1 MGVSVLYSA
10 IPAFSTLYT
19 RLQREKAL
27 SILVVYLFPYGCGIF
42 RFFEIEPEEI
52 NEILEDVIETH
63 QETFGSELEAD
74 RVIAEL
80 RSELRLTRQAYPGI
94 EDRRASLEESSFEIN
109 ERLSQELSR
118 RKVANADKIVGKL
131 MLGDQTLAP
140 TLLSTKESLGLIS
153 RELVSE
159 GASIFRQIDPETLFA
174 RNEWCFDDFKRWRDL
189 YLSADD
195 KNEEI
200 LVRVPFFFSDLTC

>member
-10 IPAFSTLYT
+10 IPPCSTLYA
-19 RLQREKAL
+19 RLQSEKAL
-27 SILVVYLFPYGCGIF
+27 SILIVSLFPYGCGIF

-63 QETFGSELEAD
+63 QETFGSQLEAD
-74 RVIAEL
+74 WVVAEL

-94 EDRRASLEESSFEIN
+94 EDRTALLEKTSVEI
-109 ERLSQELSR
+109 EKRLSQELSR
-118 RKVANADKIVGKL
+118 RKVANADEIVEKL
-131 MLGDQTLAP
+131 MFGDQTLAP
-140 TLLSTKESLGLIS
+140 MLSTEESLGLIS

-159 GASIFRQIDPETLFA
+159 GANIFRQIDSETLFT
-174 RNEWCFDDFKRWRDL
+174 RDEWYFDDFKQWRDL
-189 YLSADD
+189 YLSAAE

-200 LVRVPFFFSDLTC
+200 LVGVY

>member
-10 IPAFSTLYT
+10 IPLDSLLYA
-19 RLQREKAL
+19 RLQSQKAL
-27 SILVVYLFPYGCGIF
+27 SILVVSLFPYGCGIF

-74 RVIAEL
+74 GVIAQF

-94 EDRRASLEESSFEIN
+94 EDRRASLEKSSVEI
-109 ERLSQELSR
+109 EKRLSQELSR
-118 RKVANADKIVGKL
+118 RKFANAHKIVEKL
-131 MLGDQTLAP
+131 MFGDQTLAP
-140 TLLSTKESLGLIS
+140 TLLSADESLGLIS

-159 GASIFRQIDPETLFA
+159 GAGILRQIDPETLFA
-174 RNEWCFDDFKRWRDL
+174 RDEGRERWYLDHFERWRDL
-189 YLSADD
+189 YLSAAE

-200 LVRVPFFFSDLTC
+200 LVGVA

>member
-10 IPAFSTLYT
+10 IPPSSTLYA
-19 RLQREKAL
+19 RLQSQKAL
-27 SILVVYLFPYGCGIF
+27 SILVVSLFPYGCGIF

-74 RVIAEL
+74 WVIAEL

-94 EDRRASLEESSFEIN
+94 ENRIASLEKTSAEI
-109 ERLSQELSR
+109 EKRLSQELSR
-118 RKVANADKIVGKL
+118 RKFANADKIVEKL
-131 MLGDQTLAP
+131 MFGDQTLAP
-140 TLLSTKESLGLIS
+140 TLLSTDESLGLIS

-174 RNEWCFDDFKRWRDL
+174 RDEWYFDDFERWRNL
-189 YLSADD
+189 YLSAAE

-200 LVRVPFFFSDLTC
+200 LVGIA

>member
-10 IPAFSTLYT
+10 IPRGSTLYT

-27 SILVVYLFPYGCGIF
+27 SILVVSLFPYGCGIF
-42 RFFEIEPEEI
+42 RFFEIEAEEI

-63 QETFGSELEAD
+63 QETFGSEREAD
-74 RVIAEL
+74 RVITEL

-94 EDRRASLEESSFEIN
+94 EDRTASLEKTSVEI
-109 ERLSQELSR
+109 EKRLSQELSR
-118 RKVANADKIVGKL
+118 RKFANADEIVEKL
-131 MLGDQTLAP
+131 MFGDQTLAP
-140 TLLSTKESLGLIS
+140 TLLSTEDSLGLIS

-159 GASIFRQIDPETLFA
+159 GASILRQIDPETLFA
-174 RNEWCFDDFKRWRDL
+174 RNEWCFDDFKRWRNL
-189 YLSADD
+189 YLLAAE

-200 LVRVPFFFSDLTC
+200 LVALA

>member
-1 MGVSVLYSA
+1 MGVSVLYNA
-10 IPAFSTLYT
+10 IPPSSTLYA
-19 RLQREKAL
+19 RLQSEKAL
-27 SILVVYLFPYGCGIF
+27 SILVVSLFPHGCGIF
-42 RFFEIEPEEI
+42 RFFEIDPEEI
-52 NEILEDVIETH
+52 DEILEYFIETH
-63 QETFGSELEAD
+63 QEIFGSELEAN

-94 EDRRASLEESSFEIN
+94 EDRTASLEKSSAQIN

-118 RKVANADKIVGKL
+118 RKFANAHKIVEKL
-131 MLGDQTLAP
+131 MFGNRTLAP
-140 TLLSTKESLGLIS
+140 TLLSSEESLRLIS

-159 GASIFRQIDPETLFA
+159 GAGILRQIDPETLFA
-174 RNEWCFDDFKRWRDL
+174 RDEGREGWCLDHFEQWRGL

-200 LVRVPFFFSDLTC
+200 LVGVA

>member
-10 IPAFSTLYT
+10 IPPTSTLYA

-27 SILVVYLFPYGCGIF
+27 SILVVSLFPHGCGIF
-42 RFFEIEPEEI
+42 RFFEIESEEI

-74 RVIAEL
+74 RVIAQL

-94 EDRRASLEESSFEIN
+94 EDRTASLEKSSAEIE

-118 RKVANADKIVGKL
+118 KQVANAHEIVQKL
-131 MLGDQTLAP
+131 MFGDQTLAP
-140 TLLSTKESLGLIS
+140 TLLLAEESLGLIS

-159 GASIFRQIDPETLFA
+159 GANIFRQINPEVLFA
-174 RNEWCFDDFKRWRDL
+174 RDQGWEGWCLNDLERWRGL
-189 YLSADD
+189 YLSAAE

-200 LVRVPFFFSDLTC
+200 LVGSA

>member
-10 IPAFSTLYT
+10 IPPSSTLYA
-19 RLQREKAL
+19 RLQSQKAL
-27 SILVVYLFPYGCGIF
+27 SILVVSLFPYGCGIF

-74 RVIAEL
+74 WVIAEL

-94 EDRRASLEESSFEIN
+94 ENRIASLEKTSAEI
-109 ERLSQELSR
+109 EKRLSQELSR
-118 RKVANADKIVGKL
+118 RKFANADKIVEKL
-131 MLGDQTLAP
+131 MFGDQTLVP
-140 TLLSTKESLGLIS
+140 TLLSTDESLGLIS

-174 RNEWCFDDFKRWRDL
+174 RDEWYFDDFERWRNL
-189 YLSADD
+189 YLSAAE

-200 LVRVPFFFSDLTC
+200 LVGIA

>member
-10 IPAFSTLYT
+10 IPPGSTLYA
-19 RLQREKAL
+19 RLQSQKAL
-27 SILVVYLFPYGCGIF
+27 SILVVSLFPYGCGIF
-42 RFFEIEPEEI
+42 RFFEIDPEEI
-52 NEILEDVIETH
+52 NEIFEDVIETH

-74 RVIAEL
+74 RVIAQL

-94 EDRRASLEESSFEIN
+94 EDRRASLEKTSVEI
-109 ERLSQELSR
+109 EKRLSQELSR
-118 RKVANADKIVGKL
+118 RKFANADEIVEKL
-131 MLGDQTLAP
+131 MFGDRILAP
-140 TLLSTKESLGLIS
+140 MLSTEESLGLIS

-174 RNEWCFDDFKRWRDL
+174 RDESCFEDFEGWRNL
-189 YLSADD
+189 YLLAAE

-200 LVRVPFFFSDLTC
+200 LVAVA

>member
-10 IPAFSTLYT
+10 IPPSSTLYA

-42 RFFEIEPEEI
+42 RFFEIDPEEI

-74 RVIAEL
+74 WVIAEL

-94 EDRRASLEESSFEIN
+94 EDRRASLEKTSVEI
-109 ERLSQELSR
+109 EKRLSQELSR
-118 RKVANADKIVGKL
+118 RKFANADEIVEKL
-131 MLGDQTLAP
+131 MFGDRTLAP
-140 TLLSTKESLGLIS
+140 TLLSIEESLGLIS

-159 GASIFRQIDPETLFA
+159 GASIFRQIDPETLFTT
-174 RNEWCFDDFKRWRDL
+174 NESCFEDFERWRNL
-189 YLSADD
+189 YLSAAE

-200 LVRVPFFFSDLTC
+200 LVAVA